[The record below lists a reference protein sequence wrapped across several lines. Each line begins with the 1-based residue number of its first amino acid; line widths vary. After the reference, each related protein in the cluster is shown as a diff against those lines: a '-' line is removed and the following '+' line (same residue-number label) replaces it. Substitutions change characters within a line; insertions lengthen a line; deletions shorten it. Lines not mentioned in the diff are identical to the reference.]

1 MGYTHIF
8 SDLVKNM
15 EAIAVIG
22 GYPFLFLTVLLEGI
36 PLIGT
41 LVPGHVALIV
51 AGFLIKVG
59 VFNVWITLFIGIT
72 AALLGDYLGYFLGKK
87 YGLSLIDKLKPFFFI
102 TNKHIAKT
110 QELLANHTGKAMI
123 LGRLSPMTRALMP
136 FLVGTNKT
144 SDKQFWK
151 FNIIG
156 GCIWAVSSIILG
168 FAFGAGYQAAAG
180 FMGKFI
186 LVAIGA
192 AIVIIWG
199 YRFVNIRF
207 HVFKK
212 YELFMLI
219 LNLLALWVLAQIVQ
233 DAWSVQPVAA
243 GSVISGT
250 SLAGFDVSV
259 NIFLATHVTPYIAYI
274 ADIISNIGG
283 TIAVS
288 WACIIITFFL
298 SLKRKWRSAA
308 IMLLSIGSSAF
319 MVGILKEFFM
329 RTRPENALQILTDP
343 SFPSGHA
350 TMAAAFFVIV
360 AYLAMPKIRSWVW
373 RELTFVVCVLLI
385 IAIGVSRLVLNVHW
399 ASDVMAG
406 WALGIFCATAS
417 VLLVR
422 YVGELFNRKVLE

>member
-8 SDLVKNM
+8 ADLAKQI
-15 EAIAVIG
+15 ETIAIIG
-22 GYPFLFLTVLLEGI
+22 GYPFLFLTVVLEGV

-41 LVPGHVALIV
+41 LVPGHVSLIV

-59 VFNVWITLFIGIT
+59 VFNVWITLILGISG
-72 AALLGDYLGYFLGKK
+72 ALLGDYLGYYLGKK
-87 YGLSLIDKLKPFFFI
+87 YGLSLIDKLKPYFFI
-102 TNKHIAKT
+102 TNKHIKKA
-110 QELLANHTGKAMI
+110 QDLLANHTGKAMVI
-123 LGRLSPMTRALMP
+123 GRLSPMTRALMP

-156 GCIWAVSSIILG
+156 GCIWAISSIVLG

-186 LVAIGA
+186 LIAICA
-192 AIVIIWG
+192 AVVIIWG

-219 LNLLALWVLAQIVQ
+219 LNLLALWVLAQVVQ
-233 DAWSVQPVAA
+233 DAWSIQPAVA
-243 GSVISGT
+243 GSSFVGS
-250 SLAGFDVSV
+250 SLASFDVSV
-259 NIFLATHVTPYIAYI
+259 NLFMASHVTPYMASIANVI
-274 ADIISNIGG
+274 TNCGGTLVIGG
-283 TIAVS
+283 LSVIVTVA
-288 WACIIITFFL
+288 L
-298 SLKRKWRSAA
+298 SLRKKWRSAA

-319 MVGILKEFFM
+319 VIGLLKEFFM
-329 RTRPENALQILTDP
+329 RARPENALQVVTDP

-350 TMAAAFFVIV
+350 GMAAAFFLIV

-373 RELTFVVCVLLI
+373 RELTFVACVLAIILI
-385 IAIGVSRLVLNVHW
+385 GLSRLVLNVHW
-399 ASDVMAG
+399 ASDVIAG

-422 YVGELFNRKVLE
+422 YVGELFHRKVLE